1 MLTFGR
7 TIREVGAA
15 IQKSATRT
23 RTFNMG
29 LNLFTAKTG
38 TTSKGVK
45 WTKLYNDNGDLV
57 SWKQAFN
64 GKIKK
69 GRYEKVDI
77 FDWNKGVSSEISGN
91 KKLTTV
97 KFDGFEAEKYPSKTS
112 SSFSSLDDPFNPM
125 NKYDPLSP
133 NYEPFSFNSDDLLNN
148 SWNI

>member
-7 TIREVGAA
+7 TIIREAGKLA
-15 IQKSATRT
+15 QKAGF
-23 RTFNMG
+23 RTFNFG
-29 LNLFTAKTG
+29 LESFTAKTG
-38 TTSKGVK
+38 TTSKGIR
-45 WTKLYNDNGDLV
+45 WTKIYNDNGDLV
-57 SWKQAFN
+57 SWKQALN

-97 KFDGFEAEKYPSKTS
+97 KFDGFEAEKYPSRNS
-112 SSFSSLDDPFNPM
+112 SAFSSLDDSFNPM
-125 NKYDPLSP
+125 SKYDPLSP
-133 NYEPFSFNSDDLLNN
+133 NYEPFSFNTDDLLNN